1 MKATGGGYKNLA
13 EINVTPLVDVILVLL
28 IIFIVAAPLLEQG
41 IGVSLPRAESPP
53 VEIKNEDLI
62 ITIAKNRLITIG
74 TAPVS
79 LAELGKKLKLIGEQT
94 GKKQI
99 FLRADREVPYGLVVQ
114 VMSEIKGAG
123 FPDLGIVTEPPEK
136 LSPSGMPVSL
146 DVNPPSPRLG
156 RVSALSSRRNP
167 PKLFSALSFSSQNL
181 PHPST
186 AQTVVFCGGG

>member
-1 MKATGGGYKNLA
+1 MKATGGDYKNLA

-62 ITIAKNRLITIG
+62 ITIAKNRLVTIG
-74 TAPVS
+74 TAPVT
-79 LAELGKKLKLIGEQT
+79 LADLGKKLKLIGEQT

-99 FLRADREVPYGLVVQ
+99 FLRADRVVPYGLVVQ

-136 LSPSGMPVSL
+136 
-146 DVNPPSPRLG
+146 
-156 RVSALSSRRNP
+156 
-167 PKLFSALSFSSQNL
+167 
-181 PHPST
+181 
-186 AQTVVFCGGG
+186 